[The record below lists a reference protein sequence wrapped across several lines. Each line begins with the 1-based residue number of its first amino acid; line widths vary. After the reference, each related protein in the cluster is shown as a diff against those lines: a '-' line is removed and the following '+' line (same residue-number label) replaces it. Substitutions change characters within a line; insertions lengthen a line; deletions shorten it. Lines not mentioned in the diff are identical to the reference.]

1 MKKHHIALAI
11 TAITTVVGILGIVKG
26 GTLPMHWK
34 INGEV
39 DRWGNSGEL
48 LIPMGI
54 AIALYLLFWFCEKHP
69 EYSSMNLRKEVKEK
83 GEKMLSNFSAIINI
97 LLALLMLYVMLTITT
112 ILPLSPIMPIVI
124 LIAMMGIMMLYIQKL
139 GHLNRNAV
147 KGESADETTVS
158 IIETETRHLASQ
170 ELSYYNVWT
179 IYFIPFIIIA
189 MLLIGV
195 VVYNSADLLPLISKD
210 RYAEALSK
218 GKSLLGIVETIGY
231 IVTIVVILVN
241 ALIVTI
247 VFRNSG
253 RGEMFSA
260 ANVRKMNYI
269 DYSFLA
275 LGIACLFIAP
285 LTTGCAFYVIAVL
298 ALFIDYILK
307 LFMHTFVKG
316 YRMKEE
322 QELTI

>member
-54 AIALYLLFWFCEKHP
+54 AIALYLLFWFFEKHP

-158 IIETETRHLASQ
+158 MAEAETNYLANRQ
-170 ELSYYNVWT
+170 APQNVW
-179 IYFIPFIIIA
+179 IYFFVPFTIIA
-189 MLLIGV
+189 LLLTGV
-195 VVYNSADLLPLISKD
+195 IVSHSADLLPLFSEKG
-210 RYAEALSK
+210 YAEALAT
-218 GKSLLGIVETIGY
+218 GKPLLGTLETIGY
-231 IVTIVVILVN
+231 VVAIVVTIVN

-247 VFRNSG
+247 VFRNYG

-260 ANVRKMNYI
+260 GNVRKMKYVE
-269 DYSFLA
+269 YSFMA
-275 LGIACLFIAP
+275 MGIACFTFAL
-285 LTTGCAFYVIAVL
+285 LTGGAFYVIAVL

>member
-1 MKKHHIALAI
+1 L
-11 TAITTVVGILGIVKG
+11 
-26 GTLPMHWK
+26 
-34 INGEV
+34 
-39 DRWGNSGEL
+39 
-48 LIPMGI
+48 
-54 AIALYLLFWFCEKHP
+54 
-69 EYSSMNLRKEVKEK
+69 
-83 GEKMLSNFSAIINI
+83 
-97 LLALLMLYVMLTITT
+97 
-112 ILPLSPIMPIVI
+112 
-124 LIAMMGIMMLYIQKL
+124 
-139 GHLNRNAV
+139 
-147 KGESADETTVS
+147 
-158 IIETETRHLASQ
+158 
-170 ELSYYNVWT
+170 
-179 IYFIPFIIIA
+179 
-189 MLLIGV
+189 
-195 VVYNSADLLPLISKD
+195 
-210 RYAEALSK
+210 
-218 GKSLLGIVETIGY
+218 ETIGY
-231 IVTIVVILVN
+231 VVAIVVTIVN

-298 ALFIDYILK
+298 ALFIDHILK

>member
-1 MKKHHIALAI
+1 MKKRHLALAI
-11 TAITTVVGILGIVKG
+11 TILTVVVGIIGIVRG
-26 GTLPMHWK
+26 GTLPMHW
-34 INGEV
+34 NASGEV
-39 DRWGNSGEL
+39 NRWGSKWEL

-54 AIALYLLFWFCEKHP
+54 AIAMYMLFWFSEKHP

-83 GEKMLSNFSAIINI
+83 GEVMLSNYCAIMNI
-97 LLALLMLYVMLTITT
+97 LTALVMLYVMLTITT
-112 ILPLSPIMPIVI
+112 ILPFSPIMPIVI
-124 LIAMMGIMMLYIQKL
+124 LAVMIGFTMFYIQKMR
-139 GHLNRNAV
+139 HLNRNAV
-147 KGESADETTVS
+147 KGENADETTVS
-158 IIETETRHLASQ
+158 IIETETKHLANRD
-170 ELSYYNVWT
+170 LSYYNVWT

-189 MLLIGV
+189 LLLIGV

-210 RYAEALSK
+210 GYAEALST
-218 GKSLLGIVETIGY
+218 GKSMLGIVETIGY

-253 RGEMFSA
+253 KGNMFSA
-260 ANVRKMNYI
+260 ANVRKMNYV
-269 DYSFLA
+269 DYSFCA
-275 LGIACLFIAP
+275 LGIACFFIAP

>member
-1 MKKHHIALAI
+1 
-11 TAITTVVGILGIVKG
+11 
-26 GTLPMHWK
+26 
-34 INGEV
+34 
-39 DRWGNSGEL
+39 
-48 LIPMGI
+48 
-54 AIALYLLFWFCEKHP
+54 
-69 EYSSMNLRKEVKEK
+69 
-83 GEKMLSNFSAIINI
+83 
-97 LLALLMLYVMLTITT
+97 
-112 ILPLSPIMPIVI
+112 
-124 LIAMMGIMMLYIQKL
+124 MLYIQKL

-218 GKSLLGIVETIGY
+218 GKSMLGIVETIGY
-231 IVTIVVILVN
+231 IVTIVIILVN

-285 LTTGCAFYVIAVL
+285 
-298 ALFIDYILK
+298 
-307 LFMHTFVKG
+307 
-316 YRMKEE
+316 
-322 QELTI
+322 

>member
-54 AIALYLLFWFCEKHP
+54 AIALYLLFWFFEKHP

-218 GKSLLGIVETIGY
+218 GKS
-231 IVTIVVILVN
+231 
-241 ALIVTI
+241 
-247 VFRNSG
+247 
-253 RGEMFSA
+253 
-260 ANVRKMNYI
+260 
-269 DYSFLA
+269 
-275 LGIACLFIAP
+275 
-285 LTTGCAFYVIAVL
+285 
-298 ALFIDYILK
+298 
-307 LFMHTFVKG
+307 MH
-316 YRMKEE
+316 
-322 QELTI
+322 